1 MRTIRP
7 KYHRI
12 GQKWILKD
20 LAMDLA
26 VQRKYLAIILYSVRD
41 PRKDP
46 WANRDIIVHLRNSVT
61 LRILGLCW

>member
-20 LAMDLA
+20 LVMDLA
-26 VQRKYLAIILYSVRD
+26 VQRKDLAIYSVAGSQ
-41 PRKDP
+41 KG
-46 WANRDIIVHLRNSVT
+46 SV
-61 LRILGLCW
+61 GK